1 MKLMQ
6 EQKKNFKIDYD
17 VIKRHE
23 KRVRDL
29 SEKRRQEEEMKL
41 RAESKINQKVTV
53 ILDSFKKKFVY
64 QDEDYLRKL
73 SRFEMIKRQ
82 RTFASQVD

>member
-1 MKLMQ
+1 MQ